1 MKLMLFK
8 TVSSRFHF
16 TMKLAHLP
24 FRSLSHSNMT
34 SVSARKPPTCTRCRN
49 HGIYG
54 VQLKGHRNS
63 CKYKLCNCKNC
74 RLILERRLV
83 HDVIKPSRP
92 QKGQRRKSGRKE
104 HPSRRLEMADNKGAT
119 RETAIGTSSRKSL
132 PPSFSHGNDK
142 PRVQPTF
149 TNTRTFNRGEV
160 LNMRDGSINLAR
172 TQFSS
177 NYPSLS
183 NPPHPYG
190 YLHCYPRLR
199 NFSPLAAPNITIG
212 PTSVPRML
220 ALPPPD
226 QSNMFLNFSGAHR
239 EVTTQGFALRPS
251 QTSSSIQQQMD
262 RY

>member
-1 MKLMLFK
+1 MKRIHAYKDSESAYKRKDDSFWFASLLF
-8 TVSSRFHF
+8 
-16 TMKLAHLP
+16 
-24 FRSLSHSNMT
+24 
-34 SVSARKPPTCTRCRN
+34 
-49 HGIYG
+49 
-54 VQLKGHRNS
+54 Q
-63 CKYKLCNCKNC
+63 
-74 RLILERRLV
+74 
-83 HDVIKPSRP
+83 
-92 QKGQRRKSGRKE
+92 
-104 HPSRRLEMADNKGAT
+104 
-119 RETAIGTSSRKSL
+119 
-132 PPSFSHGNDK
+132 FSDK

-220 ALPPPD
+220 ALPPPE
-226 QSNMFLNFSGAHR
+226 QSNMFLNFPGAHR
-239 EVTTQGFALRPS
+239 EVTTQVIVRVPFSLDI
-251 QTSSSIQQQMD
+251 SIFF
-262 RY
+262 